1 MVTFIHD
8 HQGGELVDDL
18 KQGGLVRLF
27 NGEFRFAQRL
37 GEGLQVAVLLIGFQ
51 PLFAPAPE
59 GVIGQDHD
67 GKLFCHGGGIKILP
81 V

>member
-1 MVTFIHD
+1 MVTLIHD

-51 PLFAPAPE
+51 ALFAPSPE
-59 GVIGQDHD
+59 GVIVGQESCEI
-67 GKLFCHGGGIKILP
+67 FP
-81 V
+81 